1 MPKSTKQLTHFP
13 KQPNMTKIAILASG
27 AGSNARNIIN
37 HFSSNPNVEIAL
49 IACNNP
55 NAGVFNIANEFGIDS
70 IQLTKVNFKESDQ
83 FVEELK
89 QRNIDWVILAG
100 FLWLVPANLVQAF
113 PNHIVNIHP
122 ALLPNYGGK
131 GMYGHF
137 VHEAVAAANE
147 RESGITI
154 HYVNEHY
161 DEGGIIF
168 QAKVSV
174 VNCSA
179 AEIEQ
184 KVRALEIAHFPQVIE
199 SLIQ

>member
-1 MPKSTKQLTHFP
+1 MTHSPKL
-13 KQPNMTKIAILASG
+13 PNMTKLAILASG

-37 HFSSNPNVEIAL
+37 HFASNSNVEIAL

-55 NAGVFNIANEFGIDS
+55 NAGVFQIAKEFEIDS
-70 IQLTKVNFKESDQ
+70 IQLNKANFKESND

-89 QRNIDWVILAG
+89 QRQIDWVILAG
-100 FLWLVPANLVQAF
+100 FLWLVPANLVRAF
-113 PNHIVNIHP
+113 PNRIINIHP

-147 RESGITI
+147 TESGITI

-168 QAKVSV
+168 QAKTNVT
-174 VNCSA
+174 NCSA

>member
-1 MPKSTKQLTHFP
+1 MTHSP
-13 KQPNMTKIAILASG
+13 KQPNMTKLAILASG

-37 HFSSNPNVEIAL
+37 HFASNSNVEIAL

-55 NAGVFNIANEFGIDS
+55 NAGVFQIAKEFEIDS
-70 IQLTKVNFKESDQ
+70 IQLNKANFKESND

-89 QRNIDWVILAG
+89 QRQIDWVILAG
-100 FLWLVPANLVQAF
+100 FLWLVPANLVRAF
-113 PNHIVNIHP
+113 PNRIVNIHP

-147 RESGITI
+147 TESGITI

-168 QAKVSV
+168 QAKTNVT
-174 VNCSA
+174 NCSA

>member
-1 MPKSTKQLTHFP
+1 
-13 KQPNMTKIAILASG
+13 MTKLAILASG

-55 NAGVFNIANEFGIDS
+55 NAGVFQIADEFGIDS
-70 IQLTKVNFKESDQ
+70 IQLTKANFKDSDT
-83 FVEELK
+83 FVEELQ

-100 FLWLVPANLVQAF
+100 FLWLVPANLVRAF
-113 PNHIVNIHP
+113 PNHIINIHP
-122 ALLPNYGGK
+122 ALLPKYGGK

-137 VHEAVAAANE
+137 VHEAVAAAND

-168 QAKVSV
+168 QAKVDV
-174 VNCSA
+174 ANCTA
-179 AEIEQ
+179 VEIEQ
-184 KVRALEIAHFPQVIE
+184 KVRTLEIAHFPQVIE